1 MLRLE
6 HTDMILY
13 NDTILNKLNITRNAK
28 YKNKKNGQDLIMTQ
42 DIQYTCLHFVI
53 STKAKLRTIK

>member
-1 MLRLE
+1 MSRLE

-13 NDTILNKLNITRNAK
+13 NDTILNKLNITINAK

-42 DIQYTCLHFVI
+42 DTQFTCLNILIFL
-53 STKAKLRTIK
+53 LRPN